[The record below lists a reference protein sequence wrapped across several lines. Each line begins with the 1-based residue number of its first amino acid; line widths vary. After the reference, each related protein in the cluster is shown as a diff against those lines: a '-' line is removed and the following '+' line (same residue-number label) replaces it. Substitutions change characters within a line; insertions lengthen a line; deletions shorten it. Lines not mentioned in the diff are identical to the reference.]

1 MRRQETVSLG
11 LQSDPEEEVCHL
23 SSKTLCGRIQFQ
35 VCFWVLETISLHVL
49 LAVNRPVRG
58 YRHFSDNQ
66 GSGETFMFTMV
77 STQLVG
83 CSGPAQLNKTKMAK
97 LPAVGGSLSHGD
109 FQRLTREGFY
119 PLTNESPSHV
129 VAEVAATLASQGPNV
144 VALDGAGQKTRAL
157 ER

>member
-1 MRRQETVSLG
+1 MPSELQEPVWTDPVSGLLLG
-11 LQSDPEEEVCHL
+11 FGNYFSACASDREP
-23 SSKTLCGRIQFQ
+23 
-35 VCFWVLETISLHVL
+35 
-49 LAVNRPVRG
+49 PVRG

-83 CSGPAQLNKTKMAK
+83 CSGPAQLNKTKMAR